1 MSLTISAKPWIAKI
15 ARIGLIAKGVVY
27 AILGVLA
34 FMAAF
39 DIGGKSNN
47 NTNKAGVF
55 HSVKDFPGGLFL
67 LILLTAGL
75 VCYSIWRGIQTFSN
89 TNNPEM
95 KWTKRIRYFFSGI
108 VYLTLAGTAI
118 QMMFQDREEKG
129 DESQYWVSQILHQS
143 FGQWL
148 IGLGAFILA
157 SVGIY
162 QVYYGLSGKYK
173 KHVQQLNLHS
183 SGSSLLL
190 RSGKIGYI
198 ARGIVW
204 LIIAYLFLLAALHNN
219 SSEAGDT
226 GKAFGFVENSSF
238 GSYLLAALGIGLVAY
253 GFFNFIRARYE
264 TFK

>member
-1 MSLTISAKPWIAKI
+1 MSLTITAKPWISKI

-27 AILGVLA
+27 IILGALA

-39 DIGGKSNN
+39 EIGGQSNTD
-47 NTNKAGVF
+47 TNKTAVF
-55 HSVKDFPGGLFL
+55 HSVKDFPGGIFI

-75 VCYSIWRGIQTFSN
+75 VCYSIWRWIQTFSA
-89 TNNPEM
+89 TNDM
-95 KWTKRIRYFFSGI
+95 GIKWTKRVRYFISGI

-118 QMMFQDREEKG
+118 QMIFWQEERSG
-129 DESQYWVSQILHQS
+129 DENQYWVSEILRHS

-157 SVGIY
+157 AVGIY
-162 QVYYGLSGKYK
+162 QVYYGLSEKYK
-173 KHVQQLNLHS
+173 KHVQQLNLYS
-183 SGSSLLL
+183 TGSSLLL

-204 LIIAYLFLLAALHNN
+204 FIIAYFFLLAALHNN
-219 SSEAGDT
+219 SNEAGDT
-226 GKAFGFVENSSF
+226 GKVFGFIENSSF
-238 GSYLLAALGIGLVAY
+238 GSYLLGALGIGLVAY